1 MFHLVN
7 IALGCMVVGL
17 MVAWFHLILIA
28 PWG

>member
-1 MFHLVN
+1 MLHLTN
-7 IALGCMVVGL
+7 IALGGVVVGL